1 MIVFFYFEKSNFS
14 HKDNNTKLKT
24 SGIIKKD
31 NEYGIKR
38 NFRIILNNFELY
50 FQQNNLEMIAL
61 NTIYRHKFSF
71 VQEDVVLFA
80 KVSGD
85 NNPLH
90 LDADFAATT
99 AFKKPIIHGALASS
113 VFSKIMGTEFPGFGS
128 IYLKQVSEYKRPMFV
143 DTEYE
148 AVFTV
153 TSINEEKHIAEI
165 STEIFD
171 VHTGKKTTE
180 GMAVIMNKEEF

>member
-1 MIVFFYFEKSNFS
+1 MIS
-14 HKDNNTKLKT
+14 
-24 SGIIKKD
+24 
-31 NEYGIKR
+31 
-38 NFRIILNNFELY
+38 
-50 FQQNNLEMIAL
+50 L
-61 NTIYRHKFSF
+61 NTVYRHKFSF
-71 VQEDVVLFA
+71 TQNDVVLFA

-90 LDADFAATT
+90 LDAEFAATT
-99 AFKKPIIHGALASS
+99 PFKRPIIHGALASS

-128 IYLKQVSEYKRPMFV
+128 VYLKQVSEYKRPMFV

-153 TSINEEKHIAEI
+153 MSINADKHTAEI

-171 VHTGKKTTE
+171 ISSGKKTTE
-180 GMAVIMNKEEF
+180 GMAVILNKEEF

>member
-1 MIVFFYFEKSNFS
+1 MI
-14 HKDNNTKLKT
+14 L
-24 SGIIKKD
+24 
-31 NEYGIKR
+31 
-38 NFRIILNNFELY
+38 
-50 FQQNNLEMIAL
+50 L

-71 VQEDVVLFA
+71 SQNDVILFA
-80 KVSGD
+80 QVSGD

-128 IYLKQVSEYKRPMFV
+128 VYMKQVSEYKRPMFV
-143 DTEYE
+143 DTQYE
-148 AVFTV
+148 AIFTV
-153 TSINEEKHIAEI
+153 MSINVDKHTAEI

-171 VHTGKKTTE
+171 VATGKKTTE
-180 GMAVIMNKEEF
+180 GMAVIMNKVEF

>member
-1 MIVFFYFEKSNFS
+1 MIS
-14 HKDNNTKLKT
+14 
-24 SGIIKKD
+24 
-31 NEYGIKR
+31 
-38 NFRIILNNFELY
+38 
-50 FQQNNLEMIAL
+50 L
-61 NTIYRHKFSF
+61 NTVYRHKFLFS
-71 VQEDVVLFA
+71 QNDVILFA
-80 KVSGD
+80 QVSGD

-99 AFKKPIIHGALASS
+99 PFKRPIIHGALASS

-128 IYLKQVSEYKRPMFV
+128 VYMKQVSEYKRPMFV

-153 TSINEEKHIAEI
+153 MSINADKHTAEI

-171 VHTGKKTTE
+171 LVTGKKTTE

>member
-1 MIVFFYFEKSNFS
+1 MIPLSTV
-14 HKDNNTKLKT
+14 
-24 SGIIKKD
+24 
-31 NEYGIKR
+31 
-38 NFRIILNNFELY
+38 
-50 FQQNNLEMIAL
+50 
-61 NTIYRHKFSF
+61 YRHKFSF
-71 VQEDVVLFA
+71 SQNDVILFA

-99 AFKKPIIHGALASS
+99 SFKKPIIHGALASS

-128 IYLKQVSEYKRPMFV
+128 VYLKQISEYKRPMFV
-143 DTEYE
+143 DTQYE

-153 TSINEEKHIAEI
+153 TSINSEKHTAEI

-171 VHTGKKTTE
+171 VQSGKKTTE

>member
-1 MIVFFYFEKSNFS
+1 MMIP
-14 HKDNNTKLKT
+14 
-24 SGIIKKD
+24 
-31 NEYGIKR
+31 
-38 NFRIILNNFELY
+38 
-50 FQQNNLEMIAL
+50 L
-61 NTIYRHKFSF
+61 NTVYRHKFSF
-71 VQEDVVLFA
+71 SQNDVILFA
-80 KVSGD
+80 QVSGD

-99 AFKKPIIHGALASS
+99 AFKRPIIHGALASS

-128 IYLKQVSEYKRPMFV
+128 VYMKQVSEYKRPMFV

-153 TSINEEKHIAEI
+153 MSINIDKHTAEI

-171 VHTGKKTTE
+171 VATGKKTTE
-180 GMAVIMNKEEF
+180 GMAVIMNNEEF

>member
-1 MIVFFYFEKSNFS
+1 MIL
-14 HKDNNTKLKT
+14 LKT
-24 SGIIKKD
+24 V
-31 NEYGIKR
+31 
-38 NFRIILNNFELY
+38 
-50 FQQNNLEMIAL
+50 
-61 NTIYRHKFSF
+61 YRHKFSF
-71 VQEDVVLFA
+71 TQNDVVLFA

-90 LDADFAATT
+90 LDAEFAATT
-99 AFKKPIIHGALASS
+99 PFKRPIIHGALASS

-128 IYLKQVSEYKRPMFV
+128 VYLKQVSEYKRPMFV

-153 TSINEEKHIAEI
+153 MSINVDKHTAEI

-171 VHTGKKTTE
+171 ISSGKKTTE
-180 GMAVIMNKEEF
+180 GMAVILNKEEF